1 MKPMRRLLG
10 SLLLF
15 AGLLAVSLALL
26 VGLSGAPAVHAQG
39 GVIYV
44 SPTGTDAPTC
54 GAVASPCRTIR
65 YAVESRAQTGDR
77 IQVAAGTYTEPVVVS
92 VAGLHLQGAGQS
104 VTLLDGEGARGPML
118 TFAPGLTA
126 TTVFSGFGV
135 LNGITTT
142 AVNGGGVY
150 INGSSPRLQFVR
162 VQGNGGSGVYLAGNA
177 SPTLHGSVFC
187 GNSAF
192 QMENAGSATL
202 NAVGNWWGSNTP
214 RYGQTYTGSL
224 RAAPPISV
232 SLQLRQFLT
241 GTGSLGSGTFIGTGS
256 LFVGAPAR
264 ITVTMRGGGYDAP
277 PGTTLLLR
285 GQDGF
290 FTGGVTATAILLV
303 RGQATTVFT
312 PTSSQGVVI
321 SAFHPCD
328 EQTPIATL
336 DYRRRLY
343 LPIILKTFPLPPTST
358 PTPEPVCPTT
368 SSATFELI
376 PVSGAPTDHPDYL
389 HGDLNLSLRSYE
401 PVQGVALGLV
411 DYNGGSDPNA
421 PQLPPLFADNRVP
434 VFSAAYQVYDWDWA
448 CGGQPHGCRGNLLSQ
463 WPTTLIGMQTTPG
476 ESIHLPSRA
485 PEIYGGGYRALVL
498 YAEEQRITL
507 GYIREDTVANGY
519 AVHIENVCVDPNL
532 LALYRSRVDADGNR
546 ITSGGLQ
553 LPALKNGQ
561 ALGTAAGTEI
571 RVAVRDRGVFMD
583 PRSRKDWWQ
592 GR

>member
-1 MKPMRRLLG
+1 MRFVRHFG
-10 SLLLF
+10 SSLFLF
-15 AGLLAVSLALL
+15 AGLLAASLGLL
-26 VGLSGAPAVHAQG
+26 ARLPGAPVAHAQG

-44 SPTGTDAPTC
+44 APSGTDTPTC
-54 GAVASPCRTIR
+54 GAVTNPCRTLR
-65 YAVESRAQTGDR
+65 YAVESRAQPGDR
-77 IQVAAGTYTEPVVVS
+77 IEVAAGTYTDPVTIAVP
-92 VAGLHLQGAGQS
+92 GLYVQGAGQTRS
-104 VTLLDGEGARGPML
+104 LLDGEGARGPML

-142 AVNGGGVY
+142 TVVSGGGVY
-150 INGSSPRLQFVR
+150 INNSSPRLQFVR
-162 VQGNGGSGVYLAGNA
+162 VQSNTGDGLYLAGGA
-177 SPTLHGSVFC
+177 QPTLHGNIFC

-192 QMENAGSATL
+192 QLENSGDATPD
-202 NAVGNWWGSNTP
+202 ATGNWWGTNTP
-214 RYGQTYTGSL
+214 RPGKTYTGSL
-224 RAAPPISV
+224 RASPPIV
-232 SLQLRQFLT
+232 VRLQLRQILT
-241 GTGSLGSGTFIGTGS
+241 GSGSLGSGTFIGTGS

-264 ITVTMRGGGYDAP
+264 ITATMRGGGYDAP

-290 FTGGVTATAILLV
+290 FPGGVTATTLSLV

-321 SAFHPCD
+321 SAFHPCNG
-328 EQTPIATL
+328 QTAVATL
-336 DYRRRLY
+336 DYRRHLY
-343 LPIILKTFPLPPTST
+343 LPLILKTFPLPPS
-358 PTPEPVCPTT
+358 TPEPTCPTT
-368 SSATFELI
+368 SSATFDLI
-376 PVSGAPTDHPDYL
+376 PVDSPPADHPDYL
-389 HGDLNLSLRSYE
+389 HGDLNLSLRGYE
-401 PVQGVALGLV
+401 PVQGVTLALV
-411 DYNGGSDPNA
+411 DYNGGVDADA
-421 PQLPPLFADNRVP
+421 PQLPALFTDNRVP
-434 VFSAAYQVYDWDWA
+434 VFSAAYQVYDWNWD
-448 CGGQPHGCRGNLLSQ
+448 CGGQPHGCRGALLSH

-476 ESIHLPSRA
+476 ESIRIPSRA

-507 GYIREDTVANGY
+507 GYVREDTVAHGY

-532 LALYRSRVDADGNR
+532 LALYRSRVDANGNR

-561 ALGTAAGTEI
+561 SLGTAAGTEI
-571 RVAVRDRGVFMD
+571 RVAVRDRGNFMD